1 MEVASTVFPF
11 YTSDQSNQQSKVK
24 NLICKFDVTKTR
36 GLIIIINSHLIDD
49 SRAWSRWKLSSP
61 VSCCVH
67 GVGSLLCNL
76 YITQLKTDQI
86 CEKQTKLSYNTTIIE
101 SIDLIREKTWGH

>member
-1 MEVASTVFPF
+1 MEIEFS
-11 YTSDQSNQQSKVK
+11 
-24 NLICKFDVTKTR
+24 
-36 GLIIIINSHLIDD
+36 
-49 SRAWSRWKLSSP
+49 
-61 VSCCVH
+61 
-67 GVGSLLCNL
+67 SLLLCPWCWFSSL